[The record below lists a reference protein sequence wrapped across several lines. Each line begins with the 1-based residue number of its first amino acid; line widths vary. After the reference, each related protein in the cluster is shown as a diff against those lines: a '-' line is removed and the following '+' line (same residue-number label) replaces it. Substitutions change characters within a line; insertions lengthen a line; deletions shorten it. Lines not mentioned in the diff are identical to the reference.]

1 MDQQR
6 RGASVTTAVAVAVS
20 GYLLLQLF
28 GDMRPG
34 GRDAVA
40 GGGRDAAAPAAATA
54 APAAPWLDGA
64 IAAEGNDA
72 TGDVAP
78 LLGPDGSAAA
88 AGLIHGGP
96 PRLQYLFCTS

>member
-34 GRDAVA
+34 G
-40 GGGRDAAAPAAATA
+40 GRDAAAPAAAATA

-64 IAAEGNDA
+64 IAAEGSDA
-72 TGDVAP
+72 AGDVAP
-78 LLGPDGSAAA
+78 LLGPDGSTAAA
-88 AGLIHGGP
+88 ARLIHGGP